1 MMTDCLPDTHCDDDC
16 AGGCSQPARF
26 RTPGA
31 ACGAVWRATPT
42 MATATCVAPSHQALC
57 WCSGTNPSTS
67 LCCSRWE
74 PLSPYLGKIIM
85 YPSASLCC
93 SRWEKG
99 KIVSLS
105 PGLGND
111 IMYSGIHT
119 SANSGCSR
127 WEESENATLS
137 PDLGND
143 TVYSGTNSSA
153 NSGCAVWE
161 SHAVPWSCSWHS
173 GQWYKLLSK
182 FRLLIVRTPCCPLIL
197 VMTLSTSW

>member
-1 MMTDCLPDTHCDDDC
+1 MTVQAAAANQQGSGHPGLHAVLCGAQPLQWLPLPVWRRPIRHCVD
-16 AGGCSQPARF
+16 AVV
-26 RTPGA
+26 RTPQQ
-31 ACGAVWRATPT
+31 VY
-42 MATATCVAPSHQALC
+42 VAQ
-57 WCSGTNPSTS
+57 G
-67 LCCSRWE
+67 E
-74 PLSPYLGKIIM
+74 KPLSPYLGKIIM

-111 IMYSGIHT
+111 IVYSGIHT

-161 SHAVPWSCSWHS
+161 SHAVPWSC
-173 GQWYKLLSK
+173 
-182 FRLLIVRTPCCPLIL
+182 
-197 VMTLSTSW
+197 